1 MERRVI
7 SLLVENHFGVLTRV
21 TNLFGQRG
29 FNIDTLSAGET
40 ENPKFSRITIT
51 TRGDEGI
58 INQIKLQLAKLED
71 VKKLKRYSEDLLFI
85 REVVLIKVEV
95 NKDQKDNF
103 LKK

>member
-29 FNIDTLSAGET
+29 FNIDTLSVGET

-58 INQIKLQLAKLED
+58 IKRML
-71 VKKLKRYSEDLLFI
+71 KKLKRYQRIYCLSVKLY
-85 REVVLIKVEV
+85 
-95 NKDQKDNF
+95 
-103 LKK
+103 